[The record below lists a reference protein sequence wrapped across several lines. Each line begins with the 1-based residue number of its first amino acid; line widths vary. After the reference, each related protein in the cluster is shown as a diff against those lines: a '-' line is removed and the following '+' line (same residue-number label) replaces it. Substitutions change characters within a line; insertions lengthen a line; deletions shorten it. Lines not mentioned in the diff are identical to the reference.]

1 MSYHQIR
8 NHRMHEEF
16 RFGRNHH
23 RPYHHQNFYQNSV
36 FGGGYPPY
44 GAPYG
49 NPFGGYPEPPKPS
62 FIDRIFPF
70 AAAGFLGYQVG
81 KAPGNNFGEKV
92 GGFLSGVGNFVGG
105 ILGKEGVVG
114 KLLGGIFG

>member
-1 MSYHQIR
+1 MSYHHIP

-16 RFGRNHH
+16 RFGRNHHH

-44 GAPYG
+44 GPQEYYG
-49 NPFGGYPEPPKPS
+49 PQEQKPS

-105 ILGKEGVVG
+105 LLGKEGVVG
-114 KLLGGIFG
+114 KILGGIFG